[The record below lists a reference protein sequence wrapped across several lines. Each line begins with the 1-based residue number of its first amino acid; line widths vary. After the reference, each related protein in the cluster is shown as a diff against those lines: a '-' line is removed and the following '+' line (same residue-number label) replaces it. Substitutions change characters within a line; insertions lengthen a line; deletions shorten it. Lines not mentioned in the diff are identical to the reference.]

1 MADTMGTREASEKWG
16 YSQTTIAI
24 WCKEGKI
31 DGATQYRNRG
41 PWAIPTDAMCPKP
54 IKKKGEMKK

>member
-24 WCKEGKI
+24 WCRQGKI
-31 DGATQYRNRG
+31 PGAQQYKERG
-41 PWAIPTDAMCPKP
+41 PWAIPKDAICPQK
-54 IKKKGEMKK
+54 IKKKENNL